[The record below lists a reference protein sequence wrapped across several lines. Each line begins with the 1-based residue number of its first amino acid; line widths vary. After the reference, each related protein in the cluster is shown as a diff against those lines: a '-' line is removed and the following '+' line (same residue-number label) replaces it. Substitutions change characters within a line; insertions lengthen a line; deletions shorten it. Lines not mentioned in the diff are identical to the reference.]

1 MKYITTI
8 GEREFVIEVID
19 EENIVVDGVAC
30 KVNFESVSGEP
41 LYSMLI
47 DGQSHEAYVYED
59 DDGWEVLLQG
69 SLYPATVV
77 DERELRLRSAFGSG
91 PVQGGEF
98 YLKAPMPGLVV
109 AIPVED
115 GQEVEEGDV
124 LIILESM
131 KMQNELKSPR
141 AGTIARIRVGI
152 GDNVER
158 RQTILSVV

>member
-1 MKYITTI
+1 MKYITNV
-8 GEREFVIEVID
+8 GEQEFIIEVID
-19 EENIVVDGVAC
+19 EENIIIEGVAC
-30 KVNFESVSGEP
+30 TVNFESVSGEP
-41 LYSMLI
+41 VFSLLL

-59 DDGWEVLLQG
+59 EDGWEVLLHG

-77 DERELRLRSAFGSG
+77 DEREHRLRSAFGSG
-91 PVQGGEF
+91 PVQSGEY

-109 AIPVED
+109 DIPVSD
-115 GQEVEEGDV
+115 GQEVKEGDV

-141 AGTIARIRVGI
+141 AGVIARLRVDL

-158 RQTILSVV
+158 RQTLLSVV

>member
-8 GEREFVIEVID
+8 GEQEFIIEVID
-19 EENIVVDGVAC
+19 EENIIVDGVGC
-30 KVNFESVSGEP
+30 TVNFESVSGEP
-41 LYSMLI
+41 VFSLLI

-59 DDGWEVLLQG
+59 EDGWEVLLQG

-77 DERELRLRSAFGSG
+77 DEREHRLRSTFGSG
-91 PVQGGEF
+91 PAQSGEF

-109 AIPVED
+109 DIPVHD
-115 GQEVEEGDV
+115 GQEVKEGEV

-141 AGTIARIRVGI
+141 GGKIARMRVNV

-158 RQTILSVV
+158 RQTLLSVV